1 MKKIILL
8 LLIFILAAIAPSSI
22 YGQTLKAGLNA
33 GMNYFMLNSF
43 FGEGISQ
50 NGFGFAHEASYGI
63 NAKYEFKNYPASLT
77 ARFAITPLGSEG
89 TRFFIRT
96 GDPAAN
102 TIDPRQKIN
111 ISSSLY
117 MLGIGAEYNFYEDK
131 VFTAYIGADVI
142 GAYFGKFD
150 IESSDFI
157 GRRTDNIPGF
167 FRLGAGAGPGAEI
180 KLFSKLSLDVSAKFS
195 YYNLIGKKKV
205 IYAYD
210 YEGGLMNVEEDY
222 IPGVV
227 LAANLLWSL

>member
-8 LLIFILAAIAPSSI
+8 PLIFILAAIAPSSI
-22 YGQTLKAGLNA
+22 NGQTVKAGLNA

-63 NAKYEFKNYPASLT
+63 NAKYEFKSYPASLT
-77 ARFAITPLGSEG
+77 ARIAFAPLNSEG

-102 TIDPRQKIN
+102 TIDPRQRIE

-222 IPGVV
+222 IPGVG
-227 LAANLLWSL
+227 LTANLLWSL